1 VRLPVIW
8 VIVAVA
14 VGGIGVGAGTSA
26 LLIQKK
32 PPPAAPVG
40 VGQIEL
46 SKQLTDLDLLK
57 EPCDP
62 KYVTANGDGLCRE
75 MFCRMQARGID
86 AGAEGSECESI
97 SNLNNSATI
106 LQVCGDP
113 TSDTFDECLDVF
125 RTRK

>member
-1 VRLPVIW
+1 MIW

-86 AGAEGSECESI
+86 AGAEGSE
-97 SNLNNSATI
+97 
-106 LQVCGDP
+106 
-113 TSDTFDECLDVF
+113 SD
-125 RTRK
+125 

>member
-1 VRLPVIW
+1 MVW
-8 VIVAVA
+8 VIIAVA
-14 VGGIGVGAGTSA
+14 AGGIGVGAGTTA
-26 LLIQKK
+26 LLTKK
-32 PPPAAPVG
+32 QPPPAAPVG

-113 TSDTFDECLDVF
+113 TSDSFDACLDVF
-125 RTRK
+125 TTRK